1 MHTLDIIK
9 KLELN
14 NRNTIKCINVQVMSQ
29 IRYFIGLLIFTVGC
43 LNKIDVQ
50 VRKTLKE
57 LDYRNEKQ
65 SIQRLYLDERYMG
78 SKLMSARDIHLRTLV
93 SIYKT
98 IQQRDKN
105 DYLMKTESEINT
117 KWETKHH
124 TNK

>member
-1 MHTLDIIK
+1 MYKCASNVQNK
-9 KLELN
+9 KLY
-14 NRNTIKCINVQVMSQ
+14 
-29 IRYFIGLLIFTVGC
+29 RYSNIHSVC

-50 VRKTLKE
+50 IRKTLKE

-93 SIYKT
+93 SLYKT

-105 DYLMKTESEINT
+105 DYLMETESEINT
-117 KWETKHH
+117 KWETKSLY
-124 TNK
+124 